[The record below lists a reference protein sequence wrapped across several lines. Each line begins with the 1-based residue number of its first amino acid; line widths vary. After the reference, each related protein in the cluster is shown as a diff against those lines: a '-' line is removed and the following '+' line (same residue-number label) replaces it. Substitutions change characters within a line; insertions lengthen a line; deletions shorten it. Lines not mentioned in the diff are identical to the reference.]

1 MKVQD
6 ITSFLET
13 LAPSVLQ
20 EDYDNAGLIVGSPA
34 MECTGILVTLDA
46 TPEVIREAK
55 EKKCNLV
62 VAHHPIVF
70 RGLKKINGKN
80 YVEEAVITAIKNDIA
95 VFAIH
100 TNLDNVIHGVNGKMA
115 DMLGLVNR
123 RVLAPGP
130 GRLKKLAVFVPVAH
144 RDKLMDA
151 LFAAGA
157 GHIGRYSECSFSMEG
172 TGTFLAGEGTDP
184 FVGEIGKR
192 HTEAESR
199 LEVIFPSW
207 LQGSILA
214 SMRSSHPYEEIAY
227 DIYSLDNQYNEIGSG
242 LIGDL
247 PVPVSETEML
257 QTLSKVFRVPVIR
270 HTPLINKKISKV
282 ALCGGSGSFLTRAAI
297 SAGADMFITADVK
310 YHEFFDAEG
319 RLVLADIG
327 HFESEQFTS
336 DLLIDQL
343 SRNFPNF
350 AVLKTG
356 VQTNPVMYFKG

>member
-20 EDYDNAGLIVGSPA
+20 EDYDNAGLIIGAPS
-34 MECTGILVTLDA
+34 MECTGILVSLDA
-46 TPEVIREAK
+46 TPEVIREAIN
-55 EKKCNLV
+55 KKCNLV

-80 YVEEAVITAIKNDIA
+80 YVEEAVMTAIKNDIA
-95 VFAIH
+95 VYAIH
-100 TNLDNVIHGVNGKMA
+100 TNLDNVIHGVNGKIA
-115 DMLGLVNR
+115 DLLGLVNR
-123 RVLAPGP
+123 RVLAPGS
-130 GRLKKLAVFVPVAH
+130 GQLKKLAVFVPVAH

-157 GHIGRYSECSFSMEG
+157 GHIGRYSECSFSVEG

-184 FVGEIGKR
+184 FVGEKGKR
-192 HTEAESR
+192 HAEAEHR

-207 LQGSILA
+207 LQSKVLSA
-214 SMRSSHPYEEIAY
+214 MRSAHPYEEIAY
-227 DIYSLDNQYNEIGSG
+227 DVYSIDNQYSETGSG
-242 LIGDL
+242 LLGDL
-247 PVPVSETEML
+247 PVPVSETDML
-257 QTLSKVFRVPVIR
+257 RKLSETFRVPVIR
-270 HTPLINKKISKV
+270 HTALIGKKISKI
-282 ALCGGSGSFLTRAAI
+282 ALCGGAGSFLTSAALA
-297 SAGADMFITADVK
+297 AGADMFITADIK

-319 RLVLADIG
+319 RLVLTDIG
-327 HFESEQFTS
+327 HFESEQFTT

>member
-1 MKVQD
+1 MNVQD

-20 EDYDNAGLIVGSPA
+20 EDYDNAGLIIGSPS
-34 MECTGILVTLDA
+34 MECTGILVSLDA
-46 TPEVIREAK
+46 TPEVIREAIS
-55 EKKCNLV
+55 KKCNLV

-80 YVEEAVITAIKNDIA
+80 YVEEAVMAAIKNDIA
-95 VFAIH
+95 VYAIH
-100 TNLDNVIHGVNGKMA
+100 TNLDNIIHGVNGKIA
-115 DMLGLVNR
+115 DLLGLVNR
-123 RVLAPGP
+123 RVLAPGS
-130 GRLKKLAVFVPVAH
+130 GRLKKLAVYVPVAH
-144 RDKLMDA
+144 RDTLMDA

-157 GHIGRYSECSFSMEG
+157 GHIGRYSECSFSVEG

-184 FVGEIGKR
+184 FVGEKGKR
-192 HTEAESR
+192 HTESENR

-207 LQGSILA
+207 LQGRVMA
-214 SMRSSHPYEEIAY
+214 AMQSSHPYEEIAY
-227 DIYSLDNQYNEIGSG
+227 EVYSLDNQYNEIGSG

-257 QTLSKVFRVPVIR
+257 QNLSQVFRVPVIR
-270 HTPLINKKISKV
+270 HTVLKNKQVSRV
-282 ALCGGSGSFLTRAAI
+282 ALCGGAGSFLTRTAI
-297 SAGADMFITADVK
+297 AAGADMFITADVK

-327 HFESEQFTS
+327 HFESEQFTT

-356 VQTNPVMYFKG
+356 VHTNPVMYFKG